1 MPICVLKDLNHW
13 WLAARPRTLP
23 AALVPVALGTALAY
37 HAGVADFIPAGLCLL
52 FALLVQVGTN
62 FANDYFDFVKGADTE
77 RRIGPRRAV
86 ASGWVTP
93 EAMRRAMFGVL
104 LLAFLT
110 GLPLAI
116 WGGAWLLLLGGVCL
130 LFAYAYTGGPFP
142 LAYHGL
148 GDVFVFIFFGLVA
161 TAGTFYVQAGG
172 FAGADGESLFFVV
185 ILAGTIPGALAT
197 NILVVNNMR
206 DAPTDAEAG
215 KRTLVVRFG
224 VSFARLQYVALSFL
238 AMIAAVAVSTQLQA
252 WTGLVVVAFYLWQ
265 RRLLGALIFASKKED
280 WGSLLSR
287 TAAYLLAFG
296 AVFSAA
302 LIFDRISGA

>member
-1 MPICVLKDLNHW
+1 MSLSVLKNLNHW

-23 AALVPVALGTALAY
+23 AAVVPVAVGTALAY
-37 HAGVADFIPAGLCLL
+37 HAGVAAFLPALLCLL

-62 FANDYFDFVKGADTE
+62 FANDYFDFVKGADTA

-104 LLAFLT
+104 ALAFLA
-110 GLPLAI
+110 GLPLAFF
-116 WGGAWLLLLGGVCL
+116 GGPWLLLLGLVCL

-148 GDVFVFIFFGLVA
+148 GDIFVFVFFGLVA
-161 TAGTFYVQAGG
+161 TGGTFFVQAGG
-172 FAGADGESLFFVV
+172 FAGADGESLLFAVV
-185 ILAGTIPGALAT
+185 LAGAIPGALAT

-215 KRTLVVRFG
+215 KRTLVVRYG
-224 VSFARLQYVALSFL
+224 ASFARVQYVAMSFL
-238 AMIAAVAVSTQLQA
+238 AMVAALAVSTQLQA

-280 WGSLLSR
+280 WGPLLSR

-296 AVFSAA
+296 TVFSAA
-302 LIFDRISGA
+302 LVIDRISGA